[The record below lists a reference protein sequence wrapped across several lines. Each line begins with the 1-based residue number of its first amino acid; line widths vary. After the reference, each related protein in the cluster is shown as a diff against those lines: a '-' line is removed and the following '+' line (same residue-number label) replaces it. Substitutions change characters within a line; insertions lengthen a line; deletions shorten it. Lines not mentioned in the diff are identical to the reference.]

1 MAEKNTVTEAG
12 TSRTT
17 WEALEPFVRA
27 KIQEL
32 IQQLLEQEVTE
43 YLGRQRYERLD
54 ETHAGYRNGYGKPRK
69 LAMQGGTI
77 TVQRPRV
84 RDLQEKLVSRVLPL
98 FVRHTREVGVM
109 LPELYLHGLSLGD
122 FDLAVRGLLG
132 DAAPLS
138 SSSIERLRTC
148 WSRSLMSGARGDS
161 MIASSYTCGP
171 MAST

>member
-84 RDLQEKLVSRVLPL
+84 RDLQEKFVSRVLPL
-98 FVRHTREVGVM
+98 FVRHTREV
-109 LPELYLHGLSLGD
+109 LPTSTKRRFLDGSPW
-122 FDLAVRGLLG
+122 R
-132 DAAPLS
+132 LS
-138 SSSIERLRTC
+138 SRN
-148 WSRSLMSGARGDS
+148 WGARSHKREEAAG
-161 MIASSYTCGP
+161 
-171 MAST
+171 